1 MKMIF
6 EMKVKY
12 KLEPKVTLKSYITD
26 FNVNL

>member
-1 MKMIF
+1 MKVNF

-12 KLEPKVTLKSYITD
+12 KLEPKVTLKSYITG